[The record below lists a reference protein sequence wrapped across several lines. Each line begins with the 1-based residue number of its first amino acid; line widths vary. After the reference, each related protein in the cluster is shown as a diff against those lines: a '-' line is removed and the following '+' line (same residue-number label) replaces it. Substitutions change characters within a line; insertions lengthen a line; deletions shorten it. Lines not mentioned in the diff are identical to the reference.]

1 MSRKPRIDKAV
12 YNIPEIAAQM
22 DINIPKAYEL
32 ARQPGFPS
40 IRIGRRIVVPK
51 EAFHRWLEQVA
62 LDKQSC
68 GIGRSKPIFLASRS
82 PYHGQNGLPPPAPG
96 WPECC

>member
-51 EAFHRWLEQVA
+51 EAFHSLLLLRVA
-62 LDKQSC
+62 C
-68 GIGRSKPIFLASRS
+68 SRRGS
-82 PYHGQNGLPPPAPG
+82 SLRIH
-96 WPECC
+96 

>member
-12 YNIPEIAAQM
+12 YNVYEVAALLG
-22 DINIPKAYEL
+22 INLPKAYEL
-32 ARQPGFPS
+32 ARQEGFPA

-68 GIGRSKPIFLASRS
+68 DTAEN
-82 PYHGQNGLPPPAPG
+82 Q
-96 WPECC
+96 